1 MLLTRHHHKKILS
14 SLTALC
20 LSACAQ
26 GPNYQK
32 PKMDLPT
39 AFKEQASSLP
49 GAKVAQP
56 SEVQSGQWWRVY
68 QDTRLDGLMAQLETS
83 NQSLKIAE
91 AQYRQAEALLKQAQS
106 ALWPSLTLNAS
117 DTHSEQ
123 GGKSSRALSLTTAA
137 SWEVDV
143 WGRVRRSVEAG
154 TAKAEGARAQW
165 AAARLSQEALLAST
179 YLSLIVADQQISQ
192 LKQSVLALSETYRLT
207 QNQTAVGIGTQ
218 ADVAQSLSQL
228 RSAEVSLTDK
238 ILARKQLEHALAVL
252 LGKSAAEV
260 SLASDL
266 TSPNLPQIPAGLP
279 ATLLERRPDI
289 SAAERAVAQANANIG
304 VAQAAFF
311 PALTLGGSAGYKS
324 GAYSSWFDAPARYW
338 SLAPNL
344 AMTLFDAG
352 NKGAIKSQAVASY
365 DQSVAQYRLTVL
377 QAVQTV
383 EDNLAAQTDL
393 AIEARLQSEALSK
406 AREAETIALNQYK
419 AGTVTFTTVST
430 AQNARI
436 AAEKTWWD
444 IRNRQYAASVALIT
458 ALGGTY

>member
-228 RSAEVSLTDK
+228 RSGEVSLTDK
-238 ILARKQLEHALAVL
+238 ILA
-252 LGKSAAEV
+252 
-260 SLASDL
+260 
-266 TSPNLPQIPAGLP
+266 
-279 ATLLERRPDI
+279 
-289 SAAERAVAQANANIG
+289 
-304 VAQAAFF
+304 
-311 PALTLGGSAGYKS
+311 
-324 GAYSSWFDAPARYW
+324 
-338 SLAPNL
+338 
-344 AMTLFDAG
+344 
-352 NKGAIKSQAVASY
+352 
-365 DQSVAQYRLTVL
+365 
-377 QAVQTV
+377 
-383 EDNLAAQTDL
+383 
-393 AIEARLQSEALSK
+393 
-406 AREAETIALNQYK
+406 
-419 AGTVTFTTVST
+419 
-430 AQNARI
+430 
-436 AAEKTWWD
+436 
-444 IRNRQYAASVALIT
+444 
-458 ALGGTY
+458 